1 MSDSQSTWHLPTT
14 IHFGPGTTMGLQ
26 LPEGTRTALVVSGS
40 LARTAPVADLCRRL
54 REAGMKLQV
63 LPRGSG
69 EPESDHLDALFRQMD
84 PGTEAVLGIGGG
96 STLDSAKFLA
106 MLAVSGGRAADYDL
120 GRRPVSGAL
129 PLYLVPTT
137 MGSGSETTPYAVAAN
152 SATRRKF
159 TIGHPAL
166 FPAASWVDPTWCLGV
181 NEATLIA
188 GALDTLV
195 HCLEAALN
203 ACRHPLAEPLAE
215 TGLELV
221 LATLPR
227 ALRGGLDAPLAAE
240 LAQASLCGGMAI
252 AHSRTGLVHT
262 LAVALAEYL
271 PTAHGA
277 LNGALLPAVL
287 AFNAGHYEGRL
298 ARLVGRVMHSTP
310 ADDAAAI
317 RVLLDW
323 LQPLLPDPPPWRE
336 HAWSPADCD
345 HLLERVLQD
354 KGLPGVNPR
363 PLERAQLAR
372 LIQGIVTDAHR

>member
-1 MSDSQSTWHLPTT
+1 MPDVSVTWQLPTT
-14 IHFGPGTTMGLQ
+14 IHFGTDAAARLH
-26 LPEGTRTALVVSGS
+26 LPEGTRAALVVSGS
-40 LARTAPVADLCRRL
+40 LAQTGPVADLCRRL
-54 REAGMKLQV
+54 REAGVQLQV

-69 EPESDHLDALFRQMD
+69 EPESDNLDALFAQMAPD
-84 PGTEAVLGIGGG
+84 TDAVLGIGGG
-96 STLDSAKFLA
+96 SSLDTAKFLA

-120 GRRPVSGAL
+120 GRRPVTGAL

-137 MGSGSETTPYAVAAN
+137 MGSGSEATPYAVAAN

-166 FPAASWVDPTWCLGV
+166 FPAASWVDPSWCLGV
-181 NEATLIA
+181 NQATLIA

-203 ACRHPLAEPLAE
+203 ARRHPLAEPMAE
-215 TGLELV
+215 TGMALV
-221 LATLPR
+221 LAALPR
-227 ALRGGLDAPLAAE
+227 ALREGLDAPLAEA
-240 LAQASLCGGMAI
+240 LARASLYGGMAI

-271 PTAHGA
+271 PTSHGA

-287 AFNAGHYEGRL
+287 AFNTGHYEGRL
-298 ARLVGRVMHSTP
+298 ARLVGRVTHSTP
-310 ADDAAAI
+310 ADDDAAI
-317 RVLLDW
+317 RKLLDW
-323 LQPLLPDPPPWRE
+323 LQPLLPDSPPWRE
-336 HAWSPADCD
+336 RDWSPADCD

-363 PLERAQLAR
+363 PLDRATLAR